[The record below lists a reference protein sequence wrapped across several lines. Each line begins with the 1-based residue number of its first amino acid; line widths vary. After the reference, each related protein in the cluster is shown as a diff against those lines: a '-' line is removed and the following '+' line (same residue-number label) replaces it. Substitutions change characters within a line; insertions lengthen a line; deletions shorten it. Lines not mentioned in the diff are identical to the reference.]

1 MFFLASTLIVKV
13 FRFIPKSFFTG
24 EFLGWSVRIPAPA
37 CANIF
42 VPVLYCKI
50 TVKWTGHTFMSAAGV
65 ILHGEDR
72 PKVCCTWMD
81 FNVYFLVSL
90 SHAML
95 HFRRSWVRRA
105 RTPVKVHIER
115 IIAIVGWINRDNC
128 LMRLTEN
135 IWQTWKETAKKNK
148 ERKGKTPK
156 IIIMV
161 RWNSLSLDGKWGS
174 GFCNYDD
181 IM

>member
-13 FRFIPKSFFTG
+13 FQFIPKSFFTG

-50 TVKWTGHTFMSAAGV
+50 TVTRICYTFRSTAGV
-65 ILHGEDR
+65 IFHVDSR
-72 PKVCCTWMD
+72 PAKVFGTRID
-81 FNVYFLVSL
+81 FNVYFLVSF

-95 HFRRSWVRRA
+95 HFGRNCA
-105 RTPVKVHIER
+105 RGASTAMKLHIER
-115 IIAIVGWINRDNC
+115 VIAMIDWIYGDNG

-135 IWQTWKETAKKNK
+135 IWQT
-148 ERKGKTPK
+148 
-156 IIIMV
+156 
-161 RWNSLSLDGKWGS
+161 
-174 GFCNYDD
+174 
-181 IM
+181 